1 MPNRV
6 YIRLHLT
13 GTEDNIDKF
22 MKENIKY
29 RGDIEEEYLDFGVVV
44 PLGDEYDRDLAEK
57 MWGTRST
64 GLDVYTG
71 EKDGHTFIS
80 FFTINSPCTEWF
92 EKAIEK
98 YPEIIFTII
107 YNDENNED
115 FYGWGF
121 AVNGK
126 LVDGEFICLHLG
138 EESNNVVDIYKFD
151 REKNNNT
158 NNGSFE
164 QQLEDM

>member
-13 GTEDNIDKF
+13 GTEENIDKF
-22 MKENIKY
+22 MKENIKT
-29 RGDIEEEYLDFGVVV
+29 REDVEEEYLDFEVVV

-57 MWGTRST
+57 MWGTRSV
-64 GLDVYTG
+64 GLDVNTG
-71 EKDGHTFIS
+71 KKDEHSYVS
-80 FFTINSPCTEWF
+80 FFTVNSPCTEWF

-126 LVDGEFICLHLG
+126 LVDGEFICLHPG
-138 EESNNVVDIYKFD
+138 EESNNVVDIYKFA
-151 REKNNNT
+151 REKHNNT
-158 NNGSFE
+158 NSCSFE

>member
-44 PLGDEYDRDLAEK
+44 PLGDKYDRDLAEK

-71 EKDGHTFIS
+71 
-80 FFTINSPCTEWF
+80 
-92 EKAIEK
+92 
-98 YPEIIFTII
+98 
-107 YNDENNED
+107 
-115 FYGWGF
+115 
-121 AVNGK
+121 
-126 LVDGEFICLHLG
+126 
-138 EESNNVVDIYKFD
+138 
-151 REKNNNT
+151 
-158 NNGSFE
+158 
-164 QQLEDM
+164 